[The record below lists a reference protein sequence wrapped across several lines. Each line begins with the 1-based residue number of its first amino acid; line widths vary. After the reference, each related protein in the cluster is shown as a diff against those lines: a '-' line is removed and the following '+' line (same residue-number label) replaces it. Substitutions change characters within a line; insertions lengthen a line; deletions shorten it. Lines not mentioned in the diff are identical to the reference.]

1 MQKYRVTIIMSTSR
15 LSLFFFYAILII
27 LVNPTINAQR
37 DPRVLHECSTTG
49 NVTSNSTLREN
60 LNTLI
65 STLSSNTQIDYG
77 FYNFTAGE
85 GTNKVYATGLCR
97 ADLSPT
103 DCRSCVN
110 MSAHELL
117 QLCPTQKEGVMWYMN
132 CTARYS
138 NNSIFGVMETKPT
151 RALTSGVVS
160 NLTEFNAVLK
170 PLFRDLRFRA
180 SAGGIFRKIA
190 VGTAYYKSDNYT
202 IYGLM
207 QCSPDLSEMDCS
219 NCLVEAQSS
228 FQDCCS
234 KYSGVRILAPSCNLR
249 IEREQFYGST
259 LVESPPSLSP
269 PSPLPPPPTKGKGS
283 NSSKTIIA
291 IVVVVVILVVIIIC
305 ISISLRV
312 RKKRKKAKMDEI
324 SSTESLHFDFPTIR
338 VATDN
343 FSVANKLG
351 QGGFG
356 VVYKGRLSNGQEIAV
371 KRLSPGSGQ
380 GDLEFK
386 NEILLVAK
394 LQHRNLVKLRGFCL
408 EGCERLLIYEFV
420 PNGSLDQVIFDP
432 TKRAYLDW
440 QTRYKIIEGIA
451 RGLLYLHEDSR
462 LRIIHRDLKT
472 SNILLDDE
480 MNPKIA
486 DFGMARLVILDQTHI
501 NTNRIVGTYGYMAPE
516 YAYHGHFSVKSDV
529 FSFGVLVLEMI
540 CGQKNGYFRNE
551 ENGEDLL
558 TYAWTNWRNMTASNI
573 IDPTLG
579 VGSTTEIIR
588 CIHIGL
594 LCVQENAADR
604 LTMASVVL
612 MLNSNSITLS
622 VPSRPAFFIH
632 SNVEPDSQS
641 DQSLLLAS
649 TNDASITELHP
660 R

>member
-1 MQKYRVTIIMSTSR
+1 MRTSR
-15 LSLFFFYAILII
+15 LSFFFFYGILII

-37 DPRVLHECSTTG
+37 DPSVRHECSTTG
-49 NVTSNSTLREN
+49 NVTSNSTFRAN

-97 ADLSPT
+97 ADLTPT

-138 NNSIFGVMETKPT
+138 NNSIFGVMEIEPI
-151 RALTSGVVS
+151 RDLASGDVS

-170 PLFRDLRFRA
+170 PLFYDLRVRA

-207 QCSPDLSEMDCS
+207 QCSPDLSEIDCS
-219 NCLVEAQSS
+219 NCLVSVQSYI
-228 FQDCCS
+228 QGCCTGN
-234 KYSGVRILAPSCNLR
+234 SGLRILAPSCNLR
-249 IEREQFYGST
+249 IETYQFYDST
-259 LVESPPSLSP
+259 LQPPPSLSP
-269 PSPLPPPPTKGKGS
+269 PPPSSLPPPPSKGKGS
-283 NSSKTIIA
+283 NLSKAIIA
-291 IVVVVVILVVIIIC
+291 IVVVVFILVAIIIYIC
-305 ISISLRV
+305 ISLRV
-312 RKKRKKAKMDEI
+312 RKQRKKAKMDEI

-343 FSVANKLG
+343 FSDANKLG

-356 VVYKGRLSNGQEIAV
+356 VVYRGRLSNGQEIAV
-371 KRLSPGSGQ
+371 KRLSQGSGQ
-380 GDLEFK
+380 
-386 NEILLVAK
+386 
-394 LQHRNLVKLRGFCL
+394 
-408 EGCERLLIYEFV
+408 GCERLLIYEFV
-420 PNGSLDQVIFDP
+420 SNGSLDQVIFDP

-440 QTRYKIIEGIA
+440 QRRHKIIEGIA
-451 RGLLYLHEDSR
+451 R
-462 LRIIHRDLKT
+462 
-472 SNILLDDE
+472 
-480 MNPKIA
+480 
-486 DFGMARLVILDQTHI
+486 DFGMARLVILDQTNI

-516 YAYHGHFSVKSDV
+516 YAYQGHFSVKSDV

-540 CGQKNGYFRNE
+540 CGQKNGYFCNE

-558 TYAWTNWRNMTASNI
+558 THAWTNWRNMTASNI

-594 LCVQENAADR
+594 LCVQENAANR
-604 LTMASVVL
+604 PTMASVVL
-612 MLNSNSITLS
+612 MLDSNSITLS

-632 SNVEPDSQS
+632 RNVEPDSQS
-641 DQSLLLAS
+641 DQSILLAS
-649 TNDASITELHP
+649 INDASITALHP

>member
-1 MQKYRVTIIMSTSR
+1 MRTSR
-15 LSLFFFYAILII
+15 LSFFFFYGILII

-37 DPRVLHECSTTG
+37 DPSVRHECSTTG
-49 NVTSNSTLREN
+49 NVTSNSTFRAN

-97 ADLSPT
+97 ADLTPT

-138 NNSIFGVMETKPT
+138 NNSIFGVMEIEPI
-151 RALTSGVVS
+151 RDLASGDVS

-170 PLFRDLRFRA
+170 PLFYDLRVRA

-207 QCSPDLSEMDCS
+207 QCSPDLSEIDCS
-219 NCLVEAQSS
+219 NCLVSVQSYI
-228 FQDCCS
+228 QGCCTGN
-234 KYSGVRILAPSCNLR
+234 SGLRILAPSCNLR
-249 IEREQFYGST
+249 IETYQFYDST
-259 LVESPPSLSP
+259 LQPPPSLSP
-269 PSPLPPPPTKGKGS
+269 PPPSSLPPPPSKGKGS
-283 NSSKTIIA
+283 NLSKAIIA
-291 IVVVVVILVVIIIC
+291 IVVVVFILVAIIIYIC
-305 ISISLRV
+305 ISLRV
-312 RKKRKKAKMDEI
+312 RKQRKKAKTVDEI

-343 FSVANKLG
+343 FSDANKLG

-356 VVYKGRLSNGQEIAV
+356 VVYRGRLSNGQEIAV
-371 KRLSPGSGQ
+371 KRLSQGSGQ

-420 PNGSLDQVIFDP
+420 SNGSLDQVIFDP

-440 QTRYKIIEGIA
+440 QRRHKIIEGIA

-486 DFGMARLVILDQTHI
+486 DFGMARLVILDQTNI

-516 YAYHGHFSVKSDV
+516 YAYQGHFSVKSDV

-540 CGQKNGYFRNE
+540 CGQKNGYFCNE

-558 TYAWTNWRNMTASNI
+558 THAWTNWRNMTASNI

-594 LCVQENAADR
+594 LCVQENAANR
-604 LTMASVVL
+604 PTMASVVL
-612 MLNSNSITLS
+612 MLDSNSITLS

-632 SNVEPDSQS
+632 RNVEPDSQS
-641 DQSLLLAS
+641 DQSILLAS
-649 TNDASITELHP
+649 INDASITALHP